1 MVGGGDSAMEEA
13 TFLTRFAS
21 KVYVIHRR
29 DTLRASK
36 IMQDRALNNEKIEFL
51 WNTEVTDVL
60 GDDKVTGIQVRNRVT
75 GEEQTVPLAGF
86 FLAIGHTPNTGAFAG
101 TLNMDDDGYL
111 LTANDSTKTNI
122 DGVYAAGDVQDR
134 EYRQAITA
142 AGSGCMA
149 ALEVERWLEGQED

>member
-1 MVGGGDSAMEEA
+1 
-13 TFLTRFAS
+13 
-21 KVYVIHRR
+21 
-29 DTLRASK
+29 
-36 IMQDRALNNEKIEFL
+36 MQDRALNNDKIEFL
-51 WNTEVTDVL
+51 WNTVTDVL

-75 GEEQTVPLAGF
+75 GDEQTVPLAGF
-86 FLAIGHTPNTGAFAG
+86 FLAIGHTPNTGG
-101 TLNMDDDGYL
+101 HGPVDMDDDGYL

-149 ALEVERWLEGQED
+149 ALQVER